1 MFSSYGGKRCGF
13 VAYISQALTIF
24 VIIEVTGNDNKQP
37 LERALRKIEWT
48 TEGFLVE
55 ILKRTR

>member
-1 MFSSYGGKRCGF
+1 VGNDVLLWYTL
-13 VAYISQALTIF
+13 VNALTII

-37 LERALRKIEWT
+37 IERALRKIEWT